1 MTKIEVWQENIAQGP
16 DRRKLAYSVDELAV
30 LAGCGRDK
38 LYQAIRDGQLVARK
52 LGRRTLI
59 TSDAAQSFLKGL
71 PTLRLPPAA

>member
-1 MTKIEVWQENIAQGP
+1 MTKIEVGQENIAQGH

-52 LGRRTLI
+52 LGRRI